1 MYPFFLQTLQKPKLY
16 LQQWNITTVTFLLID
31 VMFMVLKLLFLV
43 VFCYGECRGK
53 SFQPNIF
60 HALLL
65 LWLRCPKSSLKSPYW
80 CCKSNSRER
89 KDALS

>member
-1 MYPFFLQTLQKPKLY
+1 MYPLFLQTLEKTKLY
-16 LQQWNITTVTFLLID
+16 LQQWKHNRCDIFVNRRYVHGFKTII
-31 VMFMVLKLLFLV
+31 
-43 VFCYGECRGK
+43 FCYGECRGK

-60 HALLL
+60 HVLLL

-80 CCKSNSRER
+80 CCQSNSCER